1 MAQFPALSPSAAPI
15 TFGAAPVTTTS
26 SLSGSESR
34 IRHGTAEIGR
44 RLHLT
49 FKNVSES
56 DFLAILSHYR
66 EQRGGFDSFGFST
79 TTLAAALTPSG
90 YAWLYASPPQVVD
103 EHADVFTVA
112 CEFKAE
118 PRGLVVAPGD
128 TWRSF
133 FSAFTPG
140 ARNGGIT
147 YGASAAWVTSSTTF
161 RPQGDGYFSN
171 VSLLLHFDG
180 SNGST
185 TFTDS
190 SVNANTVTAFG
201 DASLSTARKR
211 FGTASGSFDGSGD
224 YLTCPTTPGGLF
236 DFGNGD
242 FTVQASIYTTT
253 VSVIQQVA
261 GVWPGDYTASWR
273 FLVVGDSIQFIGWV
287 GYSVTISSGSCITTN
302 TWLDIAAKK
311 VGSTLTLYCNGT
323 QVGSGS
329 FSTTSGNASGAVLD
343 IGRQQ
348 DGVGGNTWF
357 FNGNI
362 DELRITKGVGRDI
375 AALTGPF
382 PNT

>member
-1 MAQFPALSPSAAPI
+1 MAQFPALSPTAAPI
-15 TFGAAPVTTTS
+15 TFGAVPVTTAS
-26 SLSGSESR
+26 SLNGSESR

-44 RLHLT
+44 RLRLT
-49 FKNVSES
+49 FENVSES
-56 DFLAILSHYR
+56 DFLAILGHYR
-66 EQRGGFDSFGFST
+66 DQRGGFDSFGFST

-103 EHADVFTVA
+103 EHANVFTVA
-112 CEFKAE
+112 CEFQAE

-128 TWRSF
+128 TWGSF
-133 FSAFTPG
+133 FSTFTPG
-140 ARNGGIT
+140 GANGGIA
-147 YGASAAWVTSSTTF
+147 YGASAAWATSSTTF
-161 RPQGDGYFSN
+161 RPQSDGYFSN

-190 SVNANTVTAFG
+190 SVNANTVTTFG

-236 DFGNGD
+236 DFGSGD
-242 FTVQASIYTTT
+242 FTVEASIYTTT

-287 GYSVTISSGSCITTN
+287 GYSVTISSSLCITTN

-329 FSTTSGNASGAVLD
+329 FSAINGNASGAVLD

-348 DGVGGNTWF
+348 DGVGGSTWF

>member
-1 MAQFPALSPSAAPI
+1 MAQFPALSPTAAPI
-15 TFGAAPVTTTS
+15 TFGAVPVTMAS
-26 SLSGSESR
+26 SLNGSESR

-44 RLHLT
+44 RLRLT
-49 FKNVSES
+49 FENVSES
-56 DFLAILSHYR
+56 DFLAILGHYR

-103 EHADVFTVA
+103 EHANVFTVA

-133 FSAFTPG
+133 FSTFTPG
-140 ARNGGIT
+140 ARNGGIA

-161 RPQGDGYFSN
+161 RPQSDGYFSN

-236 DFGNGD
+236 DFGSGD
-242 FTVQASIYTTT
+242 FTVEASIYTTT
-253 VSVIQQVA
+253 VSGIQQVA
-261 GVWPGDYTASWR
+261 GVWPSDYTASWR
-273 FLVVGDSIQFIGWV
+273 FLVVGNSIEFIGWV
-287 GYSVTISSGSCITTN
+287 GYSVTISSSSCITAN

-329 FSTTSGNASGAVLD
+329 FSATNGNASGAVLD

-348 DGVGGNTWF
+348 DGVGGSTWF

-362 DELRITKGVGRDI
+362 DELRATRGVGRDI

>member
-1 MAQFPALSPSAAPI
+1 MAQFPALSPTAAPI
-15 TFGAAPVTTTS
+15 TFGAVPVTTAN
-26 SLSGSESR
+26 SLNGSESR

-44 RLHLT
+44 RLRLT
-49 FKNVSES
+49 FENVSES
-56 DFLAILSHYR
+56 DFLAILGHYR
-66 EQRGGFDSFGFST
+66 DQRGGFDSFGFST

-103 EHADVFTVA
+103 EHTNVFTVA
-112 CEFKAE
+112 CEFHAE

-133 FSAFTPG
+133 FSTFTPG
-140 ARNGGIT
+140 AANGGIS

-161 RPQGDGYFSN
+161 RPQSDGYFSN

-190 SVNANTVTAFG
+190 SVNANTVTTFG

-242 FTVQASIYTTT
+242 FTVEASIYTTT

-287 GYSVTISSGSCITTN
+287 GYSVTISSSSCITTN

-329 FSTTSGNASGAVLD
+329 FSVTSGNASGAVLD

-348 DGVGGNTWF
+348 DGVGGSTWF

>member
-1 MAQFPALSPSAAPI
+1 
-15 TFGAAPVTTTS
+15 
-26 SLSGSESR
+26 
-34 IRHGTAEIGR
+34 
-44 RLHLT
+44 
-49 FKNVSES
+49 
-56 DFLAILSHYR
+56 
-66 EQRGGFDSFGFST
+66 
-79 TTLAAALTPSG
+79 
-90 YAWLYASPPQVVD
+90 
-103 EHADVFTVA
+103 
-112 CEFKAE
+112 
-118 PRGLVVAPGD
+118 
-128 TWRSF
+128 
-133 FSAFTPG
+133 
-140 ARNGGIT
+140 
-147 YGASAAWVTSSTTF
+147 VTSSTTF
-161 RPQGDGYFSN
+161 RPQSDGYFSS

-190 SVNANTVTAFG
+190 SVNANTVTTFG

-236 DFGNGD
+236 DFGSGD
-242 FTVQASIYTTT
+242 FTVEASIYTTT
-253 VSVIQQVA
+253 VSGIQQVA
-261 GVWPGDYTASWR
+261 GVWPSDYTASWR

-287 GYSVTISSGSCITTN
+287 GYSVTISSSSCITTN

-329 FSTTSGNASGAVLD
+329 FSATNSNASGAVLD

-348 DGVGGNTWF
+348 DGAGGSTWF

-362 DELRITKGVGRDI
+362 DELRVTKGVGRDI